1 MSKKFVSF
9 LGTKD
14 YEKTHYVHNGV
25 DAGGYIS
32 RFIQEALVKTIC
44 KDWDTSSKAIV
55 FITKEAK
62 KINWYNEEDE
72 NRRLKILLKNT
83 QLESKGILI
92 PSGKNEEEI
101 WEIFHI
107 VTSNIE
113 EGDKIVLDITH
124 ALRYIPMLAAIILD
138 YVKVVKNTKVLGI
151 YYGAW
156 DMRDRTVDPNVAPIF
171 DLTSLTE
178 VQEWSQAVNT
188 FIKYGNSG
196 HLEKISQIS
205 LKPKLS
211 EEAWAR
217 ETNKFISKVNDFAM
231 NINTCRGQMVQERK
245 ANQKSIQFSTKEI
258 KKSLSDVQTLD
269 TDFQLKPLIPLISKI
284 EESIKLFDENSTLN
298 TGLATIEWCIN
309 NHLIQQ
315 AYTALE
321 ETLKTYIC
329 ELHGLDANEYENRED
344 IVNMAVSKGIQKLS
358 AKGTE
363 KIEKGGND
371 KRKRCDIIDKIYN
384 SLDPEFINLAN
395 NIKIRRNDINHFGFS
410 KNVTTYKELQ
420 QSVEKY
426 YNDFLGIINK
436 NPVKKLEQENR
447 EAGKMFLIFSH
458 KLTDI
463 QTADAKSGLGVE
475 KFIYLPNELQSIW
488 SNIDPHA
495 EYIDDKLK
503 GIIKWI
509 DKNANKNDY
518 VLIQG
523 DFGATYQ
530 LVEYCKA
537 KGLRP
542 IYSTTEREAVETREE
557 NNSLML
563 GHRVSHVRY
572 REY

>member
-1 MSKKFVSF
+1 MSKKFISF
-9 LGTKD
+9 LGTND
-14 YEKTHYVHNGV
+14 YNEAHYVHN
-25 DAGGYIS
+25 DASKGGYTS

-72 NRRLKILLKNT
+72 NKRLKVLLENT
-83 QLESKGILI
+83 RLESKGILI

-138 YVKVVKNTKVLGI
+138 YVKVVKNTKVSGI

-258 KKSLSDVQTLD
+258 KESLSDVQTLD

-284 EESIKLFDENSTLN
+284 EESIKFFDENSTLN
-298 TGLATIEWCIN
+298 TGLATIEWCIKN
-309 NHLIQQ
+309 RLTQQ

-329 ELHGLDANEYENRED
+329 ELHGLDTNEYENRED
-344 IVNMAVSKGIQKLS
+344 IVNAAINRGIQKLS
-358 AKGTE
+358 EKQTE
-363 KIEKGGND
+363 KADGKEYEEKQD
-371 KRKRCDIIDKIYN
+371 KVIDKIFN
-384 SLDPEFINLAN
+384 SLDREFVNLAN
-395 NIKIRRNDINHFGFS
+395 NIKIKRNDINHFGFS
-410 KNVTTYKELQ
+410 RNVATYESLGKDIKE
-420 QSVEKY
+420 Y
-426 YNDFLGIINK
+426 YRDFLEIINK
-436 NPVKKLEQENR
+436 KPIEKLKKEEKIRQ
-447 EAGKMFLIFSH
+447 MILIFSH
-458 KLTDI
+458 KLTDV
-463 QTADAKSGLGVE
+463 QVKDAKFSLGVK
-475 KFIYLPNELQSIW
+475 KFIYLPDRLQSIW
-488 SNIDPHA
+488 SNIDPYV
-495 EYIDDKLK
+495 EYIDDKLE